1 MFSDADE
8 HVTLIR
14 NLAEPSIIAVASVSQ
29 TVLKTARSLLASA
42 VERRHSFRDVLVRPK
57 QRTELR
63 GVDVVFCDS
72 LAIRAI
78 RCGQKVHYQLIKE
91 KSMAEI
97 AAIGELGAF
106 PKIGRNTRR

>member
-42 VERRHSFRDVLVRPK
+42 VGRRHSFRDVLVRP
-57 QRTELR
+57 
-63 GVDVVFCDS
+63 
-72 LAIRAI
+72 
-78 RCGQKVHYQLIKE
+78 
-91 KSMAEI
+91 
-97 AAIGELGAF
+97 
-106 PKIGRNTRR
+106 